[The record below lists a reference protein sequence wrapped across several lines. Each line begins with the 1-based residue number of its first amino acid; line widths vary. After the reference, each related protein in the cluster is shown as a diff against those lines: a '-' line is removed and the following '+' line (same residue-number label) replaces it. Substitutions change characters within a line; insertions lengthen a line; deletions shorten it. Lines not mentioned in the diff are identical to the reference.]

1 MAEPKSERSL
11 NRANRRAASPPN
23 AQTNKRAARA
33 PSASRAEQPTIKE
46 RQASLG
52 QSKADRIKAAKKLI
66 QSTTARGRLPRDR
79 APTAEENPRALPQT
93 DKSAINKTQ
102 RRAGQAKA
110 NEPASP
116 RRQARSAQRSNPGM
130 ICRRFA
136 EGRAEAALGR
146 ARGGLTRFLT
156 CFLTFEGAPGLR
168 FFFCPFAAVDF
179 FCLCFFFSFPGARA
193 ELGTAPRLCSFR
205 RLQFAVCAGRLRLG
219 AVARRAAL
227 G

>member
-93 DKSAINKTQ
+93 DKSAINKT
-102 RRAGQAKA
+102 RTPLGPSKSKRTGK
-110 NEPASP
+110 PAAP
-116 RRQARSAQRSNPGM
+116 SAQRATLKPRDDLPPL
-130 ICRRFA
+130 CRRP
-136 EGRAEAALGR
+136 RR
-146 ARGGLTRFLT
+146 S
-156 CFLTFEGAPGLR
+156 GAWPG
-168 FFFCPFAAVDF
+168 
-179 FCLCFFFSFPGARA
+179 
-193 ELGTAPRLCSFR
+193 
-205 RLQFAVCAGRLRLG
+205 AGRLD
-219 AVARRAAL
+219 AFFDVFFDV
-227 G
+227 